1 MVWVLFLWQGR
12 KRLTI
17 LSVSE
22 CHNDHKGSGGE
33 ALPLDGKAQSHQAPL
48 GQDPMSHQQDGEC
61 LGQGEED
68 QCHGWLG
75 NSHDLNLIENLRA
88 IMKARLKRTP
98 NRASMP
104 LFERAIKLILVK
116 VLPIS

>member
-1 MVWVLFLWQGR
+1 LFAAGFFVGFSP
-12 KRLTI
+12 I
-17 LSVSE
+17 LKWSS
-22 CHNDHKGSGGE
+22 SFQ
-33 ALPLDGKAQSHQAPL
+33 GKAQSHQAPL

-98 NRASMP
+98 NMASMP